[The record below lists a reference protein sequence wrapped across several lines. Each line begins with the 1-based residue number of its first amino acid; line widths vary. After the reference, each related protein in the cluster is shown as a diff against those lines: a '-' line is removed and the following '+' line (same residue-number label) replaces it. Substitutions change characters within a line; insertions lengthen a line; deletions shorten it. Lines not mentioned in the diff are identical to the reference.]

1 MFRPH
6 STRRVVEFP
15 PTCFVCAYE
24 NTRRCLFLLLLAS
37 LLTSCAAAG
46 GSSASGTTNTSSTP
60 VAPAAGIAVAPQ
72 AAVVLTNGTVQ
83 FAATVG
89 NLSSPSIQWQVN
101 HVPGGDGTMGTINSA
116 GLYQA
121 PASVPGAT
129 VQVTAV
135 LQTNAQ
141 MSASADVTVV
151 PPVSVSPRQTA
162 VTTSQT
168 VQFQAL
174 VGGTS
179 GTGVSWSANGG
190 TITAAGLY
198 TPPGAGIF
206 TITAT
211 NQTNPAANA
220 GATVYVTD
228 FTGQLSWRNDSGLTG
243 QNVHEWALNPA
254 TLAAVGLG
262 KISSCA
268 VDGQVHAQP
277 LYVANLAVG
286 GRVRNAVYVATE
298 HDTVYA
304 FDADAIPCQQ
314 LWMTNFLDDANGITT
329 VPSQDIPGGDLS
341 AEVGI
346 AGTPVIDRT
355 TGTLYVVART
365 KEDGPSGPNYV
376 QRLHALDIA
385 NGSEKFGGPV
395 AIAAT
400 APGNG
405 DGTNGFGVMEFDPL
419 IQSQRAALTLTGG
432 QLYVTFGGHSD
443 ASVYHGWLLVYDAA
457 KLTQVGVLNSTPNGS
472 HGGFSENGAGVSADA
487 SGYVLTATGRGKF
500 DNGLSAPFRKN
511 FGETLLKLQ
520 PTPILT
526 IADSFTPSKQSTLTS
541 SKNDLGSTGVVILPD
556 QTGTA
561 NPHLAIV
568 GGTNNTLYL
577 VNRDSLGG
585 FVAAGPDNVIKTIP
599 LPGAIYGTPAYW
611 QNAVYVAAAGDA
623 IKAYALNAGVLADAP
638 GSQSGS
644 IIGSPGASPVVSSNG
659 ASGGIVW
666 VLDTSGADSGTPAV
680 LHAFD
685 ATNLARELYSSS
697 GKPGDS
703 AGPAAKSAVPTVA
716 NGKVYVGT
724 QNELTVYGLLP

>member
-1 MFRPH
+1 MFRPDP
-6 STRRVVEFP
+6 TRRVVEFP

-24 NTRRCLFLLLLAS
+24 NTRGCLFLLLFAS

-46 GSSASGTTNTSSTP
+46 GSSASGTTNTPSTP
-60 VAPAAGIAVAPQ
+60 VAPAASIAVAPQ
-72 AAVVLTNGTVQ
+72 AAIVLTSGTVQ

-89 NLSSPSIQWQVN
+89 NLSSPSIQWEVN

-121 PASVPGAT
+121 PASVPGST

-174 VGGTS
+174 VGGT
-179 GTGVSWSANGG
+179 GGAGVSWSASGG

-211 NQTNPAANA
+211 NPTNPAANA
-220 GATVYVTD
+220 SATVYVTD
-228 FTGQLSWRNDSGLTG
+228 FAGQLSWRNDSGLTG

-254 TLAAVGLG
+254 TLAAGGLG
-262 KISSCA
+262 KISSCT
-268 VDGQVHAQP
+268 VDGQVHTQP

-286 GRVRNAVYVATE
+286 GRVRNVIYVATE

-304 FDADAIPCQQ
+304 FDADAIPCQPP

-329 VPSQDIPGGDLS
+329 VPIQDIPGGDLS

-355 TGTLYVVART
+355 TSTLYVIART
-365 KEDGPSGPNYV
+365 KEDGTSGSNYV

-385 NGSEKFGGPV
+385 GGGEKFGGPV
-395 AIAAT
+395 VVTAA
-400 APGNG
+400 ASGNG
-405 DGTNGFGVMEFDPL
+405 DGTNSGVIQFDPQ
-419 IQSQRAALTLTGG
+419 IQSQRAAMTLAGG
-432 QLYVTFGGHSD
+432 KLYITFSGHSD
-443 ASVYHGWLLVYDAA
+443 ISGYHGWLLVYDAA
-457 KLTQVGVLNSTPNGS
+457 TLSQVGVFNSTPNGS
-472 HGGFSENGAGVSADA
+472 QGGFSENGAGVSADA
-487 SGYVLTATGRGKF
+487 GGYVLTATGHGKF
-500 DNGLSAPFRKN
+500 DTGSPLSRKN
-511 FGETLLKLQ
+511 FAQTLLKLQ
-520 PTPILT
+520 PAPILT
-526 IADSFTPSKQSTLTS
+526 IADTFTPSKQSALTS
-541 SKNDLGSTGVVILPD
+541 SKSDLGSTGVVILPD

-561 NPHLAIV
+561 NSHLAIM
-568 GGTNNTLYL
+568 GGTNGTLYL
-577 VNRDSLGG
+577 ANRDNLGG
-585 FVAAGPDNVIKTIP
+585 FVAAGPDNVIKTIS
-599 LPGAIYGTPAYW
+599 LAGAIFGTPAYW

-638 GSQSGS
+638 GSQSSS

-666 VLDTSGADSGTPAV
+666 LLDTSGADSGAPAV

-685 ATNLARELYSSS
+685 ATNLARELYNSSA
-697 GKPGDS
+697 KPGDS